1 MKVNIKSLKNKVAG
15 EVLPTAEHRSVV
27 LNEEALRQINGGL
40 PAAGTTVS
48 CSPSA
53 DDSLD

>member
-1 MKVNIKSLKNKVAG
+1 MKANIKSLKNKIAG
-15 EVLPTAEHRSVV
+15 EVLPTGEHRSAL
-27 LNEEALRQINGGL
+27 LNEEALRKVNGGL

>member
-1 MKVNIKSLKNKVAG
+1 MKVNMKSLKSKVAG

-27 LNEEALRQINGGL
+27 LSEETLRTINGGL
-40 PAAGTTVS
+40 PPAGTTVS

>member
-1 MKVNIKSLKNKVAG
+1 MKVNMKSLKSKIAG

-27 LNEEALRQINGGL
+27 LNEEALRKINGGL
-40 PAAGTTVS
+40 PAEGTTVS